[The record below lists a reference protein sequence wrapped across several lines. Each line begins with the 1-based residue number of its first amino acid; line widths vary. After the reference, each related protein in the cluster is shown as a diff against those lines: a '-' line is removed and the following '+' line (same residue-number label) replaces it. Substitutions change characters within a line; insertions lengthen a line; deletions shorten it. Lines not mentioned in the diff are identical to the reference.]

1 MSSLYASVLP
11 FALGA
16 AISPTLLTIELL
28 ILSGKA
34 HPKSRAWFFVIGATT
49 VLLIFGLVC
58 VFVLRK
64 SPDADGGPVNPWT
77 IIIEALIV
85 LLLVFLGIRQLRPA
99 KTAGER
105 HHSSVKDKLA
115 TAKLPFFLG
124 VGAVAMLT
132 NFSTLVLYLPAVHV
146 ITRSTDPAATKLT
159 AGLMLFVIT
168 VLPFWLPVLA
178 MTILGHRS
186 DAFLAKVNAWATK
199 YQRQVNAGI
208 CFVFAAII
216 AFSLVQKLLA

>member
-1 MSSLYASVLP
+1 VTSLYANVLP

-16 AISPTLLTIELL
+16 AISPTLLTLELL
-28 ILSGKA
+28 ILSGKTQ
-34 HPKSRAWFFVIGATT
+34 PKARAWFYVIGATAI
-49 VLLIFGLVC
+49 LLLFGLLC

-77 IIIEALIV
+77 IVIEAVII
-85 LLLVFLGIRQLRPA
+85 LLLAALGVRQLRPA
-99 KTAGER
+99 KTAGEK

-124 VGAVAMLT
+124 VGAVAMLS

-146 ITRSTDPAATKLT
+146 ITRSTDPASVKFG
-159 AGLMLFVIT
+159 AGIMLFVIT
-168 VLPFWLPVLA
+168 ILPFWLPVLA
-178 MTILGHRS
+178 VTVLGHRS
-186 DAFLAKVNAWATK
+186 DAFLATVNAWTTK

-216 AFSLVQKLLA
+216 AVSLVQKLLA